1 MAHLAGKAGAVFT
14 GTAGDGDEA
23 EVGDCKSWSLD
34 YTVDALETTDF
45 EDAGVRSYIPGC
57 SGWSGSF
64 EQVKDGAPTTI
75 GSLVKIQLKESDT
88 ATQKWEGDA
97 ILTGVHPSVSF
108 DGVVTY
114 TYDFQGSG
122 TLTVATG

>member
-1 MAHLAGKAGAVFT
+1 MAHIAGKSGAVFI

-45 EDAGVRSYIPGC
+45 EDDGVRSYVPGC

-64 EQVKDGAPTTI
+64 DQVKDGVPEGI
-75 GSLVKIQLKESDT
+75 GTLIKLQLKESDT
-88 ATQKWEGDA
+88 ADQLWEGDA
-97 ILTGVHPSVSF
+97 IITGVHPSTSF
-108 DGVVTY
+108 DGIVTY

-122 TLTVATG
+122 ALTPAAA